1 MSGSAGQIFG
11 VDDVGVFIHYVI
23 FDMYILA
30 DHCGGQ
36 DNTVFHHSAL
46 FDGAATPMMEFSMV
60 PSIRQPLDTMECFTS
75 ASSKY
80 CVGAGVVGSGING
93 PFVIKEILRGFEI
106 DKREIRVIITLKGR

>member
-1 MSGSAGQIFG
+1 M
-11 VDDVGVFIHYVI
+11 DDVGVFIHHVI

-46 FDGAATPMMEFSMV
+46 FDGASPADDRVLNGSLNQAAVGYDGVFH
-60 PSIRQPLDTMECFTS
+60 IRIVKILCR
-75 ASSKY
+75 
-80 CVGAGVVGSGING
+80 AGVVGSGING

-106 DKREIRVIITLKGR
+106 DKTK